1 MPFPLTHVVVHLAPT
16 VIGAM
21 FAAFVV
27 AGPAHAGFSLSS
39 LKAACKCE
47 TLRSALTA
55 EDVAEIE
62 KLPAQ
67 ILATIATAGDRA
79 TMPADA
85 NADVIAAKIA
95 DDSFDGGFD
104 RITAGTRACT
114 VYWYGFLDNRSERVG
129 RHQCKISKQG
139 DAISVSKISG
149 DRLTATLVPYV
160 PGAEV
165 FIGRTF
171 LAGQKNHA
179 YDKSLPA
186 NPENENYGNKV
197 GLALAD
203 RGKLYLLSINE
214 RGFTEPDPIP
224 SSR

>member
-1 MPFPLTHVVVHLAPT
+1 VRD
-16 VIGAM
+16 
-21 FAAFVV
+21 
-27 AGPAHAGFSLSS
+27 
-39 LKAACKCE
+39 
-47 TLRSALTA
+47 LRSALTG

-79 TMPADA
+79 TMPTDA
-85 NADVIAAKIA
+85 NADAVAARIA
-95 DDSFDGGFD
+95 DGSFDGAFD
-104 RITAGTRACT
+104 KIKPGTRACT
-114 VYWYGFLDNRSERVG
+114 VNWYGFLDNRSERVG

-149 DRLTATLVPYV
+149 DRLTATLVPYL

-171 LAGQKNHA
+171 LAGHKNHA

-214 RGFTEPDPIP
+214 RGFTEPDDSFFEVIVIE
-224 SSR
+224 